1 MRPRLD
7 ELERTCQKADHRRIG
22 NWMAR
27 RVSRPMAL
35 RVTWLVAPWGVSANL
50 ATLVA
55 WTCAAGAA
63 LAFGWGTPLG
73 WLLGAGLLQLWYL
86 GDHVDGQLAR
96 LHGTASL
103 DGVQLDYLM
112 HHTVHL
118 LVPVGIGWGL
128 FAQSAQPLWLLGGLI
143 WGLALLGLGL
153 QHDARYKAFIQR
165 LKILEGTVETVG
177 GGGFRSLPQPPIP
190 RHPRRLAGWCVHKLA
205 EMHVLMNLL
214 GLLALGQWLFGD
226 VQLLTGRCYLLLS
239 TPLAVALTLVSLL
252 RSQRQ
257 QACEQEFRAWFRV
270 PEGCELRYVEG
281 RWEVG
286 ILGGPDS
293 GAIGVLGAVGSPD
306 SSAIGAAKPQ
316 EVSSAT

>member
-1 MRPRLD
+1 MRLSLE
-7 ELERTCQKADHRRIG
+7 ELEPLCQKPDHRRIG

-35 RVTWLVAPWGVSANL
+35 RVTRIVAPWGVSANL
-50 ATLVA
+50 ATLIA
-55 WTCAAGAA
+55 WACATAA
-63 LAFGWGTPLG
+63 AVAFGWGTPLG

-96 LHGTASL
+96 LRGTASL

-128 FAQSAQPLWLLGGLI
+128 FAQSTQPLWLLGGLL

-165 LKILEGTVETVG
+165 LKILEGRVETVG

-190 RHPRRLAGWCVHKLA
+190 CQPRRLAAWCVHKLA

-214 GLLALGQWLFGD
+214 GLVAVGQWLAGD
-226 VQLLTGRCYLLLS
+226 AQLRAGRGYLLLS
-239 TPLAVALTLVSLL
+239 APLAVVLTLVSVV

-270 PEGCELRYVEG
+270 PAGYELRCVEG
-281 RWEVG
+281 RWQVVVEARG
-286 ILGGPDS
+286 TTEI
-293 GAIGVLGAVGSPD
+293 
-306 SSAIGAAKPQ
+306 
-316 EVSSAT
+316 